1 MQMNGIRGDQ
11 ITKVRGF
18 ADQRLR
24 KPDAPLDPV
33 NRRISLIVQYIEK
46 PTAGPAASTQEGG
59 SQSTGEKKEAGAGE
73 GQKKALAEEGAV
85 KP

>member
-11 ITKVRGF
+11 ITQVRGF

-46 PTAGPAASTQEGG
+46 PAEGPEASTQEGG
-59 SQSTGEKKEAGAGE
+59 PQPTGEKK
-73 GQKKALAEEGAV
+73 
-85 KP
+85 